1 VTFDDFLPAYRGRLE
16 TLYNSSGAE
25 GWSVSF
31 EEFAGAVW
39 KGVAAVAAAE
49 SRELSQL
56 LSSLNAPDLGLALG
70 CVKGHEKAW
79 ETFSWTYRTTIYESA
94 SAFTP
99 DIVQARE
106 LTDAVVADLYGLDRD
121 APDRGSRF
129 AYFHGRS
136 SLKTWIRALV
146 YRKFVDDY
154 RRRKYEA
161 PLPEELPAPEPRAAS
176 HDERSERAYAQL
188 LGEAVGAVLRELAP
202 GEKLLLS
209 YYYVQKLT
217 LRQIGRITGE
227 HEATVSRHLDSLRKR
242 VRTRIEGYLKNVKK
256 LSSYDRERCLD
267 FASRGVDVD
276 LEGVLKI
283 E

>member
-1 VTFDDFLPAYRGRLE
+1 MTREDFLPAYRGRLE

-25 GWSVSF
+25 RWSVSF
-31 EEFAGAVW
+31 EEFAAAVW

-49 SRELSQL
+49 PRELSQL

-106 LTDAVVADLYGLDRD
+106 LTDAVVADLYGLDRE

-161 PLPEELPAPEPRAAS
+161 PLPEELPAPESKATS

-202 GEKLLLS
+202 GEKLILS

-217 LRQIGRITGE
+217 LKQIGRITGE
-227 HEATVSRHLDSLRKR
+227 HEATVSRHLEALRKR